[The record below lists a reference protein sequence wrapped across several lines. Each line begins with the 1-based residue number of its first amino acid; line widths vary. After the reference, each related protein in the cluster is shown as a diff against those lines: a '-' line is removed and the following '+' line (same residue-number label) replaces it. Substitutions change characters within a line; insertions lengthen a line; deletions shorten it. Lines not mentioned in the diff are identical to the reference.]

1 MQTVQTKQSENT
13 QTLTQ
18 SRQKNPSKTPPN
30 KQQSTNIQ
38 QTIASD
44 LSKTKPGT
52 KFKEPANATKG
63 TAVAKRYV
71 PNTAP
76 KKKNGYR
83 PDTKSPAA
91 NQQSRDT
98 KALVQKSF
106 RSFFLRK
113 AKDAGKSKKKE
124 GSQENAVEKIQKE
137 VQCPIYSRTTMLS
150 LKRHI
155 AWGYTGS
162 AARHKCL
169 FWLPH
174 PHSPRGQV
182 RRMDLFN
189 FQKPSYF

>member
-30 KQQSTNIQ
+30 KQQSTNIK

-44 LSKTKPGT
+44 LFKTKPGT

-63 TAVAKRYV
+63 MTIAKRYV
-71 PNTAP
+71 PNRAL
-76 KKKNGYR
+76 KKKNGYSLGI
-83 PDTKSPAA
+83 KSPAT
-91 NQQSRDT
+91 NKRG
-98 KALVQKSF
+98 
-106 RSFFLRK
+106 RSKFFLRK

-137 VQCPIYSRTTMLS
+137 VQCPIYSRTAPRKAKPTAMLS

-155 AWGYTGS
+155 AWGYTRS
-162 AARHKCL
+162 AAHHKCL

-174 PHSPRGQV
+174 PHSPHG
-182 RRMDLFN
+182 
-189 FQKPSYF
+189 PT